1 MSSRGRR
8 RRRNCRGMGRWKT
21 VKPQDYRTERQAAK
35 FLGVGKNWLR
45 FLPIPLYRIE
55 QRRSPSD
62 RSVFRNYRFCYYGA
76 DLISVRPFVWELIA
90 EERERREMYYQRW
103 EAMCSAVSTPNTRID
118 LLLNGRRY
126 SQYNPGLLNQVT
138 VSAGGIE
145 WKPVSNRWV
154 AGLRQLV
161 YTYEP
166 VEEVKESDVS
176 RVVAWLVDE
185 GFFEAGQ

>member
-1 MSSRGRR
+1 
-8 RRRNCRGMGRWKT
+8 
-21 VKPQDYRTERQAAK
+21 
-35 FLGVGKNWLR
+35 
-45 FLPIPLYRIE
+45 
-55 QRRSPSD
+55 
-62 RSVFRNYRFCYYGA
+62 
-76 DLISVRPFVWELIA
+76 
-90 EERERREMYYQRW
+90 
-103 EAMCSAVSTPNTRID
+103 MCSAVSTPNTRID